1 MAYAEYPTRQPLV
14 QWRAVFAGTVIG
26 LAVLAL
32 LAALWSA
39 LAYGSHTATILDS
52 YRWFI
57 AGSAIFSTFLAGYL
71 AGMSSGVRGPSAG
84 FFTGL
89 TVWGLGTIAVL
100 AVGIPS
106 VMGTFNVHPTRFL
119 TGTPGPTLWTL
130 FWAVL
135 IGLGAAVF
143 GGMLGGMSRPAM
155 YGGYATY
162 EEPATVHTHT
172 RRRTGTEG

>member
-1 MAYAEYPTRQPLV
+1 VAYAESPTRQPLV

-32 LAALWSA
+32 LTALWSA
-39 LAYGSHTATILDS
+39 LAYGSHVSTFVDS
-52 YRWFI
+52 YRWWI
-57 AGSAIFSTFLAGYL
+57 AGSATFSTFLAGYF

-89 TVWGLGTIAVL
+89 TVWGLATIAVV

-106 VMGTFNVHPTRFL
+106 VMSTFNVHLTRFL
-119 TGTPGPTLWTL
+119 AGTPGPTLWTM

-135 IGLGAAVF
+135 IGLGAAVL
-143 GGMLGGMSRPAM
+143 GGMLGGVSRPAM
-155 YGGYATY
+155 YGGYAVA
-162 EEPATVHTHT
+162 EETATVHRHP
-172 RRRTGTEG
+172 RHRTGTEG